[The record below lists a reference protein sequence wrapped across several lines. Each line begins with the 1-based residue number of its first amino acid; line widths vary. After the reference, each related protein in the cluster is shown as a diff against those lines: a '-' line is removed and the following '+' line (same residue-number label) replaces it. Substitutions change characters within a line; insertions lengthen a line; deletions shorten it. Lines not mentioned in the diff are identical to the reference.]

1 MTLSFNGCGLFWYV
15 SHRSH
20 PRTGSVQTSPSST
33 PVVGRRGR
41 QLPQLP
47 PKGTLERSKCVVF
60 SLMTL
65 TNCSWRSI
73 IFIIFLLP
81 LQLKSLKFLCAE
93 LGLGSGIAFCT
104 VFSSIMFYYLQYSW
118 LTYQQIWLGLIIS
131 SIMHMKQGGL
141 LTWSCSFWTQ

>member
-1 MTLSFNGCGLFWYV
+1 MAVVCFDM

-47 PKGTLERSKCVVF
+47 PKGTLERSKWMVF

-65 TNCSWRSI
+65 PNCHEGRLYFS
-73 IFIIFLLP
+73 FF
-81 LQLKSLKFLCAE
+81 
-93 LGLGSGIAFCT
+93 FCR
-104 VFSSIMFYYLQYSW
+104 
-118 LTYQQIWLGLIIS
+118 
-131 SIMHMKQGGL
+131 
-141 LTWSCSFWTQ
+141 